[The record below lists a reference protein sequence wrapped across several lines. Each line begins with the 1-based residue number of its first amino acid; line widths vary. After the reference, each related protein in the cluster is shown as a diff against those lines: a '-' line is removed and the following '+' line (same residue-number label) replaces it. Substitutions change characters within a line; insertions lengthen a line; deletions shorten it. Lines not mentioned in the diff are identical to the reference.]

1 MTDRHWVSFSFGCLC
16 LLGASNLGIA
26 QVSLVGTVRIPGTA
40 TDKSGLEGTL
50 ETGTPQNAFGGF
62 SAIEYSGN
70 KDRYFVLSDRGA
82 GDGAASF
89 KCRFHEIEFSASN
102 VSSRGRLELIN
113 TTLLRDHEGRSLVG
127 SLEPMKKWD
136 GSGHAPSLDPEGIR
150 KSAENLFMVSD
161 EYGPSIDWFDRDGF
175 LKKSLPIPDHFRL
188 SEKLSPAM
196 TRGTFTNRGIEGI
209 SLSPD
214 NRWLVAAMQ
223 GPLVQDGRIENSK
236 CLGLA
241 TRWLVYDL
249 QNGGTKEW
257 LYLLDDESTGLS
269 EVLAIDDQRFL
280 ALERDSKAGS
290 KAKIKRIHLVDA
302 SQATDVS
309 SVSSFRNGVPNGH
322 RAVSKRLLI
331 DLMLP
336 EYGLSGDATP
346 EKPEGLAW
354 GPLPNEGKRL
364 LVVCFDNDFEPE
376 QDSIL
381 QAFLVDERQLKR

>member
-1 MTDRHWVSFSFGCLC
+1 MTDRHWVSFCFGFFCLS
-16 LLGASNLGIA
+16 GVSNLGIA

-40 TDKSGLEGTL
+40 KDKSGLDGTL
-50 ETGTPQNAFGGF
+50 ETGTPHNAFGGF

-89 KCRFHEIEFSASN
+89 KCRFHEIEFSADN
-102 VSSRGRLELIN
+102 VPSRGRLELIN
-113 TTLLRDHEGRSLVG
+113 TTLLRDHEGRSLMG
-127 SLEPMKKWD
+127 SLEPMKEWD

-150 KSAENLFMVSD
+150 RSAENLFVVSD
-161 EYGPSIDWFDRDGF
+161 EYGPSIDWFDRDGL

-188 SEKLSPAM
+188 SEKLSPPM

-280 ALERDSKAGS
+280 ALERDSKAGN
-290 KAKIKRIHLVDA
+290 KAKIKHIYLVDA

-309 SVSSFRNGVPNGH
+309 SVSSFRNGIPEGH
-322 RAVSKRLLI
+322 RAMSKRLLI

-354 GPLPNEGKRL
+354 GPSPNEGKRL